1 MKEKNYETYHFTW
14 KDWLEYLFK
23 LFLKGSVICYLFYN
37 TYKAWILI
45 IPFGVVDYRALK
57 QKKLENQKRE
67 ITLQFK
73 SMMESIATALSAGY
87 SLERSFEE
95 AKRDLL
101 LIYKATEHIFG
112 ELDLIIAGMQ
122 MNMPVETLVQGFGKR
137 SGVDDISD
145 FANVITVAKQSGG
158 NLIHIIQKTVNRIA
172 DKLAV
177 EEEIETMITAKKYEE
192 KVMMVMPYGILFYLR
207 IANDGFFDVL
217 YGNVLGVV
225 LMTVFLAV
233 IYVADMWAQKIMEI
247 QV

>member
-1 MKEKNYETYHFTW
+1 MKEKNYESYRFTW
-14 KDWLEYLFK
+14 KDWFEYAFK
-23 LFLKGSVICYLFYN
+23 LFIKGSVICYLFYN

-45 IPFGVVDYRALK
+45 IPFGVLDYKALK
-57 QKKLENQKRE
+57 RKKLENQKRE
-67 ITLQFK
+67 LTLQFK
-73 SMMESIATALSAGY
+73 SMMESIAAALSAGY
-87 SLERSFEE
+87 SLEKAFGE

-101 LIYKATEHIFG
+101 LIYPVQVSIFG
-112 ELDLIIAGMQ
+112 ELDHIMSGMQ
-122 MNMPVETLVQGFGKR
+122 MNVPVERLMQEFGKR

-145 FANVITVAKQSGG
+145 FANVVTVAKQSGG

-172 DKLAV
+172 DKIAV

-207 IANDGFFDVL
+207 ISNDGFFDVL
-217 YGNVLGVV
+217 YGNGIGVF

-233 IYVADMWAQKIMEI
+233 IYGADIWAQKIMEI